1 MFEYLESAGSQER
14 VVSVTLLEVQ
24 SFKCKW
30 LSITVEKK
38 ETPLYLCFHTHVCNK
53 ETTGVHWGE
62 VGGGSPLVTEMLPL
76 LSTPDPTIPSV
87 RFPVFAPKIV

>member
-1 MFEYLESAGSQER
+1 MFEYLENTGSQER

-53 ETTGVHWGE
+53 ETHNSCLTNQKE
-62 VGGGSPLVTEMLPL
+62 GSRDCVKG
-76 LSTPDPTIPSV
+76 D
-87 RFPVFAPKIV
+87 

>member
-1 MFEYLESAGSQER
+1 MFEYLENTGSQER

-38 ETPLYLCFHTHVCNK
+38 ETPYVFIPTFVIK
-53 ETTGVHWGE
+53 R
-62 VGGGSPLVTEMLPL
+62 
-76 LSTPDPTIPSV
+76 PTILV
-87 RFPVFAPKIV
+87 

>member
-1 MFEYLESAGSQER
+1 MFEYLENTGSQER

-38 ETPLYLCFHTHVCNK
+38 ETPLYLCFDIYVCNK
-53 ETTGVHWGE
+53 ETPNSCLTNQKE
-62 VGGGSPLVTEMLPL
+62 GSRDCVKG
-76 LSTPDPTIPSV
+76 D
-87 RFPVFAPKIV
+87 

>member
-1 MFEYLESAGSQER
+1 MFEYLENTGSQER

-38 ETPLYLCFHTHVCNK
+38 ETPLYLCFHIYVCNK
-53 ETTGVHWGE
+53 ETPNSCLTNQKE
-62 VGGGSPLVTEMLPL
+62 GSRDCVKG
-76 LSTPDPTIPSV
+76 D
-87 RFPVFAPKIV
+87 

>member
-1 MFEYLESAGSQER
+1 MFEYLENTGSQER

-38 ETPLYLCFHTHVCNK
+38 ETPLYLCFHTYVCNK
-53 ETTGVHWGE
+53 ETRNSCLTNQKE
-62 VGGGSPLVTEMLPL
+62 GSRDCVKEN
-76 LSTPDPTIPSV
+76 
-87 RFPVFAPKIV
+87 